1 MIVSFPIFKNKIDNY
16 DLLKKDLLNLINQE
30 KTNSLQK
37 IDDYY
42 TDNIVRLDWD
52 KKTDWS
58 RKWVLF
64 IKDNLKN
71 HFEKTF
77 NKIGLKDVEICALWF
92 QQYIKN
98 NTHGWHVHGDNF
110 TGVYYVQ
117 FNNNLPKTEI
127 IDPLTNNLIPLNVEE
142 GDILIFPSFLI
153 HRSPPIKTK
162 DTKTIISFN
171 ISFKNIEDNFLK
183 KLKKMYEY

>member
-1 MIVSFPIFKNKIDNY
+1 MMINFPILINKIDNHN
-16 DLLKKDLLNLINQE
+16 LLKKDLLNLINKE

-37 IDDYY
+37 IDNYY
-42 TDNIVRLDWD
+42 TDDIIRLDWN

-58 RKWVLF
+58 RKWVVF
-64 IKDNLKN
+64 IKKSLEN
-71 HFEKTF
+71 HFEKVF

-110 TGVYYVQ
+110 TGVYYVE
-117 FNNNLPKTEI
+117 FNKNLPKTEI
-127 IDPLTNNLIPLNVEE
+127 VYPLTNNLIPISVEE

-153 HRSPPIKTK
+153 HRSPPVKTE
-162 DTKTIISFN
+162 DVKTIISFN
-171 ISFKNIEDNFLK
+171 ISLKNIEDSFLK
-183 KLKKMYEY
+183 KLKDTYEY